1 MRIALRTTHQP
12 SLPQWAEVY
21 LRLRRVVP
29 RPGAITGGYSRK
41 IFPPNGK
48 KKTPSTYTEHLK
60 TENVNLGV
68 SVQRPEVGFS
78 SLDLTV
84 PPDCE
89 PLPPPC
95 LIPGQGGSVRIP
107 IGDRESH
114 QYRIHRN
121 LGTWISLRGLGVPR
135 LGGGL
140 ILLWGSK
147 NPSPPVNTSES
158 EAWAIPRTKPGFC
171 I

>member
-12 SLPQWAEVY
+12 SSPQRGEVY

-48 KKTPSTYTEHLK
+48 RKEEKTPSTCTEHLK
-60 TENVNLGV
+60 TENVNWGV
-68 SVQRPEVGFS
+68 SVQPPEVGFS

-89 PLPPPC
+89 PLPLPWLDSRP
-95 LIPGQGGSVRIP
+95 GGSVRTP

-114 QYRIHRN
+114 TSLIFRN
-121 LGTWISLRGLGVPR
+121 SPKRPPLQKSSTTKCR
-135 LGGGL
+135 LD
-140 ILLWGSK
+140 IRNGS
-147 NPSPPVNTSES
+147 T
-158 EAWAIPRTKPGFC
+158 EA
-171 I
+171 